1 MERTRFENLR
11 VYLLSEEIADLT
23 WEIVVKWSRLA
34 QNTVGRQLIYAA
46 DSIGADIAEGSGRG
60 STAENRQIC

>member
-34 QNTVGRQLIYAA
+34 QNTVGRQLINAA
-46 DSIGADIAEGSGRG
+46 DSIGADIRPVK
-60 STAENRQIC
+60 